1 MLSEYI
7 IGSRCDNSPQ
17 GIPEVGQSIPRPNS
31 FVGKKQLDRA
41 LNFTGKT
48 VFISGGSRGIG
59 RATALR
65 FADSGANVYFS
76 YHSNIEAAERTLKE
90 ILALGVKAS
99 MMQADAADERAI
111 EAAVAQAVAETG
123 RLDVAVAS
131 AGIWEEAAIDQMSIV
146 EFERT
151 MSANMTGSFVLAKYA
166 TRAMKTRKSGSM
178 VFISSTAGQRGEA
191 LHSHYAASKGAQ
203 ISFTKSLA
211 TELAPFGIRVNC
223 VAPGW
228 VDTDMTRETLQDP
241 AVGEEIR
248 RVIPLGRP
256 ARPVEIANAVLF
268 LASDLASFIT
278 GEILNVNGGAVLCG

>member
-1 MLSEYI
+1 M
-7 IGSRCDNSPQ
+7 
-17 GIPEVGQSIPRPNS
+17 
-31 FVGKKQLDRA
+31 
-41 LNFTGKT
+41 NFTGKT